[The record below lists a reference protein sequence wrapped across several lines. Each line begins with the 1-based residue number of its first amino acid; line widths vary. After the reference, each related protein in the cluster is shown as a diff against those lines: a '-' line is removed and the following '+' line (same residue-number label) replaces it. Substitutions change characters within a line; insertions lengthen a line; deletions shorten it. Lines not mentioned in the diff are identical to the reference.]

1 MPCRNTSP
9 LLQAF
14 LPLPADDGAAA
25 QSPLDMTVRVR
36 TLFVCGTDDE
46 YLLCGRAY
54 AAKQKQFVA
63 ADLATLNVACG
74 HNLVDEAQCSAA
86 AQVRRVTRHF
96 TPLQPSAIIRDA
108 MVLGRGQ
115 TEPAA
120 M

>member
-9 LLQAF
+9 WPQAF

-25 QSPLDMTVRVR
+25 QSSLDMTVRVR

-54 AAKQKQFVA
+54 AAKQKQFVV

-86 AQVRRVTRHF
+86 TQV
-96 TPLQPSAIIRDA
+96 PG
-108 MVLGRGQ
+108 GRATSYLVA
-115 TEPAA
+115 TERNY
-120 M
+120 